1 MNFICQA
8 TNIIVNMTRKN
19 GVKNTKIGLK
29 IKLERTKLNI
39 SQEDL
44 AFRANV
50 NKNTIRAI
58 ERGAQSPTFD
68 TLESIA
74 GAFGI
79 TVQELC
85 NFDNL

>member
-1 MNFICQA
+1 
-8 TNIIVNMTRKN
+8 MTRKN

-50 NKNTIRAI
+50 NKNTIGAI

-68 TLESIA
+68 TLEAIT
-74 GAFGI
+74 GAFDI
-79 TVQELC
+79 TVQDLC

>member
-1 MNFICQA
+1 M

-50 NKNTIRAI
+50 NKNTIGAI
-58 ERGAQSPTFD
+58 ERGTQSPTFD

-74 GAFGI
+74 EAFGI

>member
-1 MNFICQA
+1 MN
-8 TNIIVNMTRKN
+8 N
-19 GVKNTKIGLK
+19 KIGLK
-29 IKLERTKLNI
+29 IKLERVKRNI
-39 SQEDL
+39 SQEKL
-44 AFRANV
+44 AELANLSRP
-50 NKNTIRAI
+50 TIGAI
-58 ERGAQSPTFD
+58 ERGQKSPTFN

>member
-1 MNFICQA
+1 M

-50 NKNTIRAI
+50 NKNTIGAI
-58 ERGAQSPTFD
+58 ERGTQSPTFD
-68 TLESIA
+68 TLEAIA

-85 NFDNL
+85 NFDIL